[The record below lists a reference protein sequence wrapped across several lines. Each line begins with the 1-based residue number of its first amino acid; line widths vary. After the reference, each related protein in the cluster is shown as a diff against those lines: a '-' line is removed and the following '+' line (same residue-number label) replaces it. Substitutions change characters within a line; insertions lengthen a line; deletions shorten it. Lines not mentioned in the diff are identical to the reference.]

1 MNYSLHKQ
9 RGMTMISLVLLLAAI
24 GAVVILVLKIT
35 PVYMNHGKVV
45 SALEGLKGTT
55 DIQTQS
61 KAEVITSLSKR
72 FAVNSVT
79 GIDAEKD
86 IIITKNGDYLKVE
99 IKYQVEQPLVG
110 NLFALMKF
118 DDVIEAGKP

>member
-1 MNYSLHKQ
+1 MNYSLQKQ

-24 GAVVILVLKIT
+24 GAVVVLVLKIT

-79 GIDAEKD
+79 GIDTEKD
-86 IIITKNGDYLKVE
+86 VIITKNGDYLKVE
-99 IKYQVEQPLVG
+99 IQYQVEQPLVG

-118 DDVIEAGKP
+118 DDVIEVGKP